1 MAFERIKA
9 LRERLKQRFSA
20 AEYDELCRLQ
30 ADEAKAQAATAAV
43 VVAKVA
49 EPPVIEKPAAKKGGW
64 KDSEPPQA
72 P

>member
-9 LRERLKQRFSA
+9 LRERLKQRFNA

-30 ADEAKAQAATAAV
+30 AAEAKAQAAAEAA
-43 VVAKVA
+43 AKVA
-49 EPPVIEKPAAKKGGW
+49 EAPVVEKPAAKKGGW